1 MDKHEIGEEFK
12 ALDKKLDKQIRI
24 INRITCVY
32 FHKHK
37 ELLENPDMLMA
48 YKHARC
54 GYINFIRDIYGD
66 ASEEK
71 LLGIFE
77 ELMDMELAGDM
88 GNECEKYKSFIM
100 MRVELLSDFK
110 AECESNGRAWLFD
123 EID

>member
-1 MDKHEIGEEFK
+1 
-12 ALDKKLDKQIRI
+12 
-24 INRITCVY
+24 
-32 FHKHK
+32 
-37 ELLENPDMLMA
+37 MLMA

-123 EID
+123 ETNGNI